1 MTDAHADAPGTHP
14 VTIFHNPGCSKSRGA
29 LDMLNERSIDYRVVD
44 YLVSPPSRE
53 TLTMIVSKLVD
64 PAPELIRTTDERFI
78 ELGVDPSA
86 CRNADEVIAFLLV
99 HPDLMQRPIVV
110 AGDRA
115 VIARP
120 VERLAEVLDR
130 V

>member
-1 MTDAHADAPGTHP
+1 MTDADAAAPGTQL

-29 LDMLNERSIDYRVVD
+29 LDMLNERSVDYRVVD

-86 CRNADEVIAFLLV
+86 CRSAEEVIAFLLV

-120 VERLAEVLDR
+120 IERLAEVLDGL
-130 V
+130 

>member
-1 MTDAHADAPGTHP
+1 MTDADADAPGTHP

-64 PAPELIRTTDERFI
+64 PAPELIRTTDERFV

-86 CRNADEVIAFLLV
+86 YRSAEEVIAFLLV

-110 AGDRA
+110 AGDPA

-120 VERLAEVLDR
+120 IERLAEVLDGL
-130 V
+130 

>member
-86 CRNADEVIAFLLV
+86 YRNADEVIAFLLV

-120 VERLAEVLDR
+120 IERLAELLDGL
-130 V
+130 

>member
-1 MTDAHADAPGTHP
+1 MTDAHAPGSHP
-14 VTIFHNPGCSKSRGA
+14 VTFFHNPGCSKSRGA

-64 PAPELIRTTDERFI
+64 PAAELIRTTDERFI

-86 CRNADEVIAFLLV
+86 YRNADEVIAFLLV

-120 VERLAEVLDR
+120 VERLAEVLDGL
-130 V
+130 